1 MPFSDSWYRVADLH
15 LGLLPGVEV
24 HKQAYRGE
32 TWYVLQE
39 PGSGKFFRLRP
50 DAYRFACSLTPDET
64 VAEAWY
70 RANAEYPEQA
80 PDQEEVVQLL
90 SQLHHANLLFFR
102 SRGDHDAIFKRF
114 QQQRGRER
122 LGQLMALLYLRIP
135 LWNPDRF
142 LNRSRRWLSPIFS
155 TPVLIAWVVAMLFFG
170 KLVVENWEQLWAT
183 GQGLLAPGN
192 LPLLYLS
199 IFGLKVFHEM
209 AHAIVCK
216 RYGGEVHSMGLMFIV
231 FTPLPYIDA
240 SASWSMRGR
249 WQRAYVGAAGMIV
262 ELFLASL
269 AGWLWLYTGP
279 GFLNSLA
286 FNLMVAGSV
295 SAVLFN
301 GNPLLRFDAYYIL
314 TDLVELPN
322 LYQKASQQWF
332 YYGDRYLFG
341 TEQAEPPARDQREA
355 IWYTTYGL
363 LSVAY
368 RLFIMFAI
376 GFLVADVWLGFGVMM
391 VIMMAF
397 IWVFIPGGRLIK
409 YLAHSPKLMRN
420 RRRALAATLGIAVA
434 LVLLI
439 GVLPVRDTVKAPGVV
454 LANETHP
461 IYTRSAAKL
470 VDVHVRDGQWLEQG
484 QPIVTLASDSLA
496 QELRLVSEQ
505 LRETEWLYRQALEIN
520 ELDPAGFLEQVEA
533 LRERQATLAER
544 IQALEVRAA
553 GPGLWQGQRLS
564 ERLGTYVGLGEAL
577 GTLVNTQDYRFVAV
591 IDQAAAAALFGR
603 RIDQGEIRL
612 WSQNADPIAVQSL
625 NLVPFQKRQLPSPAL
640 GVGGNGPI
648 LTTTD
653 DQGRT
658 LARESFFEMHVQ
670 LPQDKGVTFGHG
682 MTGVMRLELD
692 SNPLAAQL
700 YRHLRQSLQRRYG
713 L

>member
-1 MPFSDSWYRVADLH
+1 MPFSESWYRVANLR

-39 PGSGKFFRLRP
+39 PGSGRFFRLRP
-50 DAYRFACSLTPDET
+50 DAYRFACTLNPDET

-70 RANAEYPEQA
+70 RANAEYPDQA
-80 PDQEEVVQLL
+80 PDQEEVVNLL

-102 SRGDHDAIFKRF
+102 TQGDHDAIFKRF
-114 QQQRGRER
+114 LQQRGKER
-122 LGQLMALLYLRIP
+122 LSYLMAILYLRVP
-135 LWNPDRF
+135 LWNPNRF
-142 LNRSRRWLSPIFS
+142 LDATRRWLTPIFA
-155 TPVLIAWVVAMLFFG
+155 PPMLILWAAAMLLFG
-170 KLVVENWEQLWAT
+170 KLVIENWDTLLAS

-192 LPLLYLS
+192 LPLLYVS
-199 IFGLKVFHEM
+199 VFVLKIFHEM

-249 WQRAYVGAAGMIV
+249 WQRAYVGAAGMIM

-279 GFLNSLA
+279 GFLNALA

-332 YYGDRYLFG
+332 YYGDRFLFG
-341 TEQAEPPARDQREA
+341 TDQAEAPANTPREA
-355 IWYTTYGL
+355 AWYSIYGV

-376 GFLVADVWLGFGVMM
+376 GFLVADVWLGFGLMM
-391 VIMMAF
+391 VVMMAF
-397 IWVFIPGGRLIK
+397 VWILIPGGRLIK
-409 YLAHSPKLMRN
+409 YLAHGPRLMRN
-420 RRRALAATLGIAVA
+420 RGRAIAATLGVAVA
-434 LVLLI
+434 VVVLI
-439 GVLPVRDTVKAPGVV
+439 GLVPVRDTVKAPGVI
-454 LANETHP
+454 LANETYP
-461 IYTRSAAKL
+461 VYTRAAARL
-470 VDVHVRDGQWLEQG
+470 VDVHVRDGQWLEPG
-484 QPIVTLASDSLA
+484 DAIVTLESESLS

-505 LRETEWLYRQALEIN
+505 LRETEWLYRQALEVN
-520 ELDPAGFLEQVEA
+520 ELDPAAFRQQADA
-533 LRERQATLAER
+533 LRERQVTLTER
-544 IQALEVRAA
+544 RESLEVRAA
-553 GPGLWQGQRLS
+553 GAGLWQGQRLS
-564 ERLGTYVGLGEAL
+564 ERLDTHVGLGEAL
-577 GTLVNTQDYRFVAV
+577 GTLVNTQYYRFTAV
-591 IDQAAAAALFGR
+591 ISQAAAAALFGR
-603 RIDQGEIRL
+603 SLDGAEIRL
-612 WSQNADPIAVQSL
+612 WSQNVEPVVVQSL
-625 NLVPFQKRQLPSPAL
+625 NLVPFQKRELPSPAL
-640 GVGGNGPI
+640 GIAANGPI
-648 LTTTD
+648 STTVD

-658 LARESFFEMHVQ
+658 LAQESFFELHAQ
-670 LPQDKGVTFGHG
+670 LPADVEIALAHG

-692 SNPLAAQL
+692 RTPLASQL
-700 YRHLRQSLQRRYG
+700 YRRLRQALQRRYG